1 MPLKTNNINEM
12 RKSTLTSMQ
21 IVTYILVIIFLSSC
35 QKFKKE
41 IEDLNTAKDSI
52 QEIVDNRN
60 DMILDYVISFNEIQ
74 QNLDSIKRVQ
84 KLVNVNLEE
93 NNTEIQKSEKDK
105 IIQDIALINNMLDQ
119 NKKLVLSLQ
128 RKLKASNE
136 KITELEEMIQ
146 SYVIQI
152 EEKDAEI
159 AELTSQIGKMKID
172 ISELNTKVENL
183 TEESKQLA
191 EESQQKSDIIK
202 KQADIMNTAYFCFG
216 SKQELVENNVVA
228 KTGGFIGLGRTL
240 KFKHDFNQEY
250 FNKVDIRT
258 FSEIALM
265 VKKAE
270 VLTVH
275 PDSSYHFVMNGK
287 VVENFIID
295 QPEEFWKTSKHLVIL
310 VTP

>member
-1 MPLKTNNINEM
+1 MKKPVFIIT
-12 RKSTLTSMQ
+12 RVLTF
-21 IVTYILVIIFLSSC
+21 VLVMLFLSSC
-35 QKFKKE
+35 QKYKKE
-41 IEDLNTAKDSI
+41 IEGLNAAKDSI
-52 QEIVDNRN
+52 QEIVDTRN

-93 NNTEIQKSEKDK
+93 TDTEIQKSEKDK
-105 IIQDIALINNMLDQ
+105 IIHDIALINNMLDE
-119 NKKLVLSLQ
+119 NKKLVISLQ
-128 RKLKASNE
+128 RKLRASNV
-136 KITELEEMIQ
+136 KISELEQMIK
-146 SYVIQI
+146 SYMVQI

-172 ISELNTKVENL
+172 ISELNTKVETL
-183 TEESKQLA
+183 AEESKQLA
-191 EESQQKSDIIK
+191 EESQQKSEIIK
-202 KQADIMNTAYFCFG
+202 KQSDKMNTAYFCFG
-216 SKQELVENNVVA
+216 SRQELLENNVVQ

-240 KFKHDFNQEY
+240 KMKTNFNQEY

-275 PDSSYHFVMNGK
+275 PDSSFRFVMNENM
-287 VVENFIID
+287 VESFIID
-295 QPEEFWKTSKHLVIL
+295 QPDEFWKTSKYLVIL